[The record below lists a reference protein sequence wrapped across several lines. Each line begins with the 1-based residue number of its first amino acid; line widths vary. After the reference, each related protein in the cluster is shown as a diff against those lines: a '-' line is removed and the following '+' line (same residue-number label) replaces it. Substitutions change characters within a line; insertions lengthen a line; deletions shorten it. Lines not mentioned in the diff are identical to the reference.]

1 MRGDSSDSDTTSG
14 DTGGLILSQPLPVE
28 CTKPYLKVESHFF
41 LGRIKATKKVVTLST
56 LLVVRSTCGLEL
68 HLLLKAKATIVP
80 KRHLEVLTMT
90 IDSFSLTNSTRVLVA
105 L

>member
-14 DTGGLILSQPLPVE
+14 DTGGLSLSQPLPVE

-56 LLVVRSTCGLEL
+56 LLVVACGPEL
-68 HLLLKAKATIVP
+68 NLLLKAQATIVP

-90 IDSFSLTNSTRVLVA
+90 IDSFSLTNSRVLVA